1 MSYPLPRRY
10 KPVNWQLST
19 TETGAEALTASDAT
33 VPLHIR
39 EDATDEN
46 ANINAYLKAA
56 RIAVETMTNRF
67 IVQRTCVL
75 KMDRFPDGDEQYFE
89 LPGGNIQSVT
99 SIAYTDTDNQAQTFT
114 GFTAE
119 LGTDSTTAKVFLSY
133 DQTWPTDVRT
143 EGLPVVVTYT
153 AGYDPSASPA
163 ISIPEPL
170 LQGIRMVAADM
181 FEVREAS
188 APSDY
193 VPNFILNLILAPY
206 KIWNIA

>member
-19 TETGAEALTASDAT
+19 TETGTEPLTTSQLKAQ
-33 VPLHIR
+33 IR
-39 EDATDEN
+39 EDGTDEDTLI
-46 ANINAYLKAA
+46 AAYGKAA
-56 RIAVETMTNRF
+56 RQLVEAMANRF
-67 IVQRTCVL
+67 IVERTCVL

-89 LPGGNIQSVT
+89 LPGGKIQSVT

-119 LGTDSTTAKVFLSY
+119 LGTDSTTGRVFLAY

-153 AGYDPSASPA
+153 AGYDPAASPA
-163 ISIPEPL
+163 IEVPESL
-170 LQGIRMVAADM
+170 LVAIRMAAADM
-181 FEVREAS
+181 FELRELQVAG
-188 APSDY
+188 DY
-193 VPNFILNLILAPY
+193 QPNAIAKMLVEPY
-206 KIWNIA
+206 RVWSIA